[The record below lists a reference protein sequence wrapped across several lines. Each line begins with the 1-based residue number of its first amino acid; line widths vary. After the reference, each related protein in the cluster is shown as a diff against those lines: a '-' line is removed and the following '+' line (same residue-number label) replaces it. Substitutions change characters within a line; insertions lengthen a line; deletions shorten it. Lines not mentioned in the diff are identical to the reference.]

1 MYVYMYIFICI
12 YIYIYIYIYTHAIFQ
27 RGFPSGFLKQANP
40 SSRSEKWGTAGD
52 HQRAAALAG
61 GGSPHWL
68 CAAGCSGGR
77 GDWVDRAR
85 SPGGNL
91 WGSKGTGKGEDFK
104 W

>member
-1 MYVYMYIFICI
+1 M
-12 YIYIYIYIYTHAIFQ
+12 YIYIYTCIYIYTHGIFQ
-27 RGFPSGFLKQANP
+27 RGLPLGFLKLA
-40 SSRSEKWGTAGD
+40 SKFAEKWAPHTPGD

-68 CAAGCSGGR
+68 CAAGCSGGG

-91 WGSKGTGKGEDFK
+91 WGSKGAGKGEDFK

>member
-1 MYVYMYIFICI
+1 MYI
-12 YIYIYIYIYTHAIFQ
+12 YKYTRHFSKRASFRI
-27 RGFPSGFLKQANP
+27 PEAANP
-40 SSRSEKWGTAGD
+40 SSRSEKWAPPGD

-68 CAAGCSGGR
+68 CAAGCSGGG

-91 WGSKGTGKGEDFK
+91 WGSKGEKVRISSGKMVIFELKKESF